1 MFQIGGSNYGMG
13 NSDNSNSDMGICN
26 YVMRGW
32 ENNDNR

>member
-1 MFQIGGSNYGMG
+1 MFQIGGSNYGVG
-13 NSDNSNSDMGICN
+13 TSNSNSDMGICN